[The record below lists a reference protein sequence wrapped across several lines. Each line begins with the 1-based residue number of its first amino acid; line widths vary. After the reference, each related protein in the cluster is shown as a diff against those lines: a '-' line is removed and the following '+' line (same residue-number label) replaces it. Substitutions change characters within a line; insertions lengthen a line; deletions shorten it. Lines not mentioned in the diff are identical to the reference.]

1 MTFSAPLA
9 SKLSIFFMM
18 LWLMLFAPFSDAEN
32 SAEQGMQTP
41 AVSFV
46 GSGPLVPRS
55 NSQSIPINFINLSQV
70 DVEIL
75 QITDPETFLNT
86 QYLLDT
92 PTPYALEQLQ
102 HAYKSVYSDRFSLPP
117 SADNTQASARI
128 PIPHNFASG
137 WYVVVL
143 KAPGSFYDIQ
153 AKHMLLTNVGIQAR
167 LQANQSVF
175 SLAWL
180 SSGEVITQGEVD
192 LYRDHKLFQRVP
204 VDEHGLAVFDFATKR
219 TDVVVARVVG
229 ASTLTA
235 TTTPAKDVGIL
246 PLREVPLDLSDHHVG
261 GRAYQPVEAYIYSN
275 RDLVKPGESLPINIL
290 LRDQDGQAITQQPI
304 TLTVLNPR
312 NEVILTEQLAPQMAG
327 YFSRQLATASS
338 WMTGRYKVE
347 VRIDPSAKKPI
358 SRYFFELEEFVPER
372 MDLTFGDLADFVVAG
387 EDYRVDLTGRYLF
400 GSPAA
405 GNTVLTDLTFQP
417 IRHFAGEYADYIVGQ
432 SHSLSEGYTS
442 LDKQVLS
449 PQGTLSVVLPT
460 PSPDGLKS
468 PIQTVANFSLL
479 EAGGAAVQR
488 YLRYV
493 SWADT
498 PIPGIKPVAESVGY
512 DSDAE
517 FAVGLLSYDG
527 QALLA
532 GELAVTFDYDQGAYY
547 WLYEEGVGWSRKKQD
562 QWRRIASQTVTV
574 ADGQSTPV
582 SFPVKWGS
590 YRVTVT
596 DKHTDVVSQYQ
607 FYAGW
612 YSGSEQVKA
621 KPEHADIQL
630 DKKAYTSGEAIQA
643 AITAPIAGSLLVT
656 LETDQVV
663 WSQRVAVEKGVQQV
677 RVPLEKGI
685 SRHDIYL
692 TATLTGVQ
700 SATPKRYF
708 GIVPVALERADRQLT
723 ASLELPEVIRP
734 MERLAIPVTVSNIAE
749 EEAGDTWVTLSI
761 VDKGIINL
769 SRFMPQDPFGYFFD
783 QRRYSADVVDLYS
796 RLYDLRPNPFAQSR
810 FGSDAVSKTDN
821 KNDDVVES
829 KTVILMSQ
837 PVQVVD
843 GKAVVELDIPDYNG
857 EGQIIATV
865 FNASQVGLEVEDAPI
880 AAPVVA
886 ELSVPRF
893 LVPGDR
899 SSVTVD
905 LHNLSGQAQQL
916 ALSVSNSGELAL
928 DTSTLPPQVDLADGE
943 HVSYRIPFQVPD
955 NIEQLATSI
964 RLQASSDTLEID
976 RAWSVPIRPVMP
988 WVTKASSE
996 WLAPG
1001 ETMTFTDAL
1010 WQGLERV
1017 KGEEGH
1023 AYISQTP
1030 ILSVTEQARDLYRYP
1045 YGCAEQT
1052 TSKALPYLYH
1062 LPELEQFKAAVWQ
1075 ERGKPLNNKWLNNKR
1090 LKKEAR
1096 ESDQAILYQAVMTL
1110 KTMQTDMGGFSL
1122 WDSYGSEQPWL
1133 TVYVTDFLLQV
1144 EKAYPGTVPAGMLNA
1159 AQTRLSDYLTY
1170 SDYTRNMAYNSAT
1183 GDSALAYA
1191 AYIMS
1196 AQGKV
1201 QWSHLDK
1208 LGIEHYPSILSYLQL
1223 AASFAHVGDS
1233 DKALAMLKQAKTVTR
1248 SEQYLND
1255 YGSDIRDNAQSVQ
1268 VLAALQSV
1276 PMLNL
1281 AASELQ
1287 AQLLEAVIDQ
1297 SSGQSWLSTQE
1308 RGALLQ
1314 AAIITQEKNDS
1325 QPFNIAINDKASTYT
1340 GAFNVP
1346 LQPDMAITNNN
1357 AFPLYLN
1364 LQAQGYQL
1372 ADRAVD
1378 NAKNP
1383 LNTLP
1388 VNALKRMTYTLSG
1401 APFSADT
1408 IPVGERLLT
1417 IMQVNFKEDLPN
1429 GLWVEAIP
1437 AGFVLENPRLN
1448 QGLSISSLLPEGFSL
1463 DTPTHAEYRND
1474 RFVLSHSFT
1483 KGVTYTFAYVLRA
1496 EVPGQFTVPPV
1507 FIENMYLPSKHL
1519 VYWLGDDT
1527 ISVVP

>member
-1 MTFSAPLA
+1 MFFSSRLA
-9 SKLSIFFMM
+9 SKLSIFFML
-18 LWLMLFAPFSDAEN
+18 LWLSLFMPFSYAEE
-32 SAEQGMQTP
+32 SGEQGIQTP

-92 PTPYALEQLQ
+92 PTPYALEQLK

-117 SADNTQASARI
+117 SAANKQASARI
-128 PIPHNFASG
+128 PIPHDFSSG

-153 AKHMLLTNVGIQAR
+153 AKHMLLTDVGIQAR
-167 LQANQSVF
+167 LHANQSVF

-180 SSGEVITQGEVD
+180 SSGEVITQGEVE
-192 LYRDHKLFQRVP
+192 LYRDHKLHQRVA
-204 VDEHGLAVFDFATKR
+204 VNDDGLAVFDFAAKR
-219 TDVVVARVVG
+219 TDVVVARVAGG
-229 ASTLTA
+229 AGS
-235 TTTPAKDVGIL
+235 TPAKDIGIL
-246 PLREVPLDLSDHHVG
+246 PLREVPLDLSDLQIG
-261 GRAYQPVEAYIYSN
+261 GRAYQPVEAFIYSN

-290 LRDQDGQAITQQPI
+290 LRDQDGQAITEQSI

-347 VRIDPSAKKPI
+347 VRIDPSANKPI
-358 SRYFFELEEFVPER
+358 SRFFFELEEFVPER

-387 EDYRVDLTGRYLF
+387 EDYQVELTGRYLF

-417 IRHFAGEYADYIVGQ
+417 IRHFTGEYADFIVGQ
-432 SHSLSEGYTS
+432 PHPLSEGYAS
-442 LDKQVLS
+442 LDKQRLS
-449 PQGTLSVVLPT
+449 PQGTLGVVLPT
-460 PSPDGLKS
+460 PSPQGLKS

-493 SWADT
+493 SWADS
-498 PIPGIKPVAESVGY
+498 PIPGIKPVSESVGY

-517 FAVGLLSYDG
+517 FTVGLLSHDG

-532 GELAVTFDYDQGAYY
+532 GELEVTFDYDQGEYY
-547 WLYEEGVGWSRKKQD
+547 WLYEDGVGWTRKKQD

-574 ADGQSTPV
+574 ADGQSMPV
-582 SFPVKWGS
+582 SVPVKWGN
-590 YRVTVT
+590 YRITVT
-596 DKHTDVVSQYQ
+596 DKHTDVVSEYL

-621 KPEHADIQL
+621 KPDHADIQL
-630 DKKAYTSGEAIQA
+630 DKKAYTSGEEIQA

-656 LETDQVV
+656 LETDKVV
-663 WSQRVAVEKGVQQV
+663 WSQRIAVEKGVQQV

-692 TATLTGVQ
+692 TATLTAVQ
-700 SATPKRYF
+700 AATPKRYF

-723 ASLELPEVIRP
+723 ASLTLPEVIRP
-734 MERLAIPVTVSNIAE
+734 MERLVIPVTVDNIAAE
-749 EEAGDTWVTLSI
+749 SAGDTWVTLSI

-796 RLYDLRPNPFAQSR
+796 RLYDLRKNPFAQSR

-843 GKAVVELDIPDYNG
+843 GNAVVELDIPDYNG

-865 FNASQVGLEVEDAPI
+865 FNASQVGLAVEDAPI

-886 ELSVPRF
+886 ELSIPRF
-893 LVPGDR
+893 LVPGDS

-916 ALSVSNSGELAL
+916 ALTVSNGGELAL
-928 DTSTLPPQVDLADGE
+928 DTSTLPPQVDLADGG
-943 HVSYRIPFQVPD
+943 HVAYRIPFQVSD
-955 NIEQLATSI
+955 SIEQLATSI

-996 WLAPG
+996 WVAPG
-1001 ETMTFTDAL
+1001 ETVTFTDAL
-1010 WQGLERV
+1010 WQGLASV
-1017 KGEEGH
+1017 NGKEGH

-1030 ILSVTEQARDLYRYP
+1030 VLSVTEQARDLYRYP

-1062 LPELEQFKAAVWQ
+1062 LPELEQFKAAALQ
-1075 ERGKPLNNKWLNNKR
+1075 TRARN
-1090 LKKEAR
+1090 LKKGER
-1096 ESDQAILYQAVMTL
+1096 QSDQAILYQAVMTL

-1133 TVYVTDFLLQV
+1133 SVYVTDFLLQV
-1144 EKAYPGTVPAGMLNA
+1144 EKAYPGTVPVAMLSA

-1170 SDYTRNMAYNSAT
+1170 SDYTRSMAYNSAT

-1191 AYIMS
+1191 AYVMS

-1208 LGIEHYPSILSYLQL
+1208 LGIEQYPSLLSYLQL

-1248 SEQYLND
+1248 SEQYLDD

-1268 VLAALQSV
+1268 VLVRLQSV

-1287 AQLLEAVIDQ
+1287 AQLLESAVEQ
-1297 SSGQSWLSTQE
+1297 SLAQSWLSTQE

-1314 AAIITQEKNDS
+1314 AAVVTQQKNAEQVFD
-1325 QPFNIAINDKASTYT
+1325 IAINDKASSYT
-1340 GAFNVP
+1340 GTFNVP
-1346 LQPDMAITNNN
+1346 LLPEMTITNNN
-1357 AFPLYLN
+1357 TFPLYIN

-1372 ADRAVD
+1372 ADRTVD
-1378 NAKNP
+1378 NGKNP

-1388 VNALKRMTYTLSG
+1388 VNALKRMIYTLSG
-1401 APFSADT
+1401 TPFRAKSVV
-1408 IPVGERLLT
+1408 VGERVLM
-1417 IMQVNFKEDLPN
+1417 IMQANFKEDLPN
-1429 GLWVEAIP
+1429 GLWVETIP

-1448 QGLSISSLLPEGFSL
+1448 QGLNISSLLPEGFSL
-1463 DTPTHAEYRND
+1463 DTPTHEEYRND
-1474 RFVLSHSFT
+1474 RFVLSHSFS

-1507 FIENMYLPSKHL
+1507 YIENMYSPSKHL

-1527 ISVVP
+1527 ISVIP